1 MDSICPGIRHEIII
15 YRLFKFLH
23 AICVCFVMFLTN
35 PTPEELL
42 TLDIN
47 SLADMM
53 AKQTVIYDQLY
64 AEEPMSSRTATQK
77 DFIRNIQKAIDQLS
91 ILEGRTPA

>member
-1 MDSICPGIRHEIII
+1 MLEK
-15 YRLFKFLH
+15 YFLFLH
-23 AICVCFVMFLTN
+23 AICVVYRMFLTN

-42 TLDIN
+42 TLDIT

-64 AEEPMSSRTATQK
+64 AEEPLSSRTAAQK
-77 DFIRNIQKAIDQLS
+77 EFIRDIQKAIDQLS

>member
-1 MDSICPGIRHEIII
+1 
-15 YRLFKFLH
+15 
-23 AICVCFVMFLTN
+23 MFLTN

-42 TLDIN
+42 TLDIT

>member
-1 MDSICPGIRHEIII
+1 MAILEK
-15 YRLFKFLH
+15 YFLFLH
-23 AICVCFVMFLTN
+23 VICVVYRMFLTN

-42 TLDIN
+42 TLDIT

-64 AEEPMSSRTATQK
+64 AEEPLSSRTAAQK
-77 DFIRNIQKAIDQLS
+77 EFIRDIQKAIDQLS